1 MGLRGKGTIALRS
14 ELWAQQIRHSSP
26 GVLHGDGEPPWMVAG
41 LLGLAEGSGKF
52 GLGSWGVHA
61 HWLAP
66 KEERRQV
73 CSSGCQISHDCLSMP
88 SSLSWTNIPAPVT
101 VCHSAP
107 LDMDHWLLHRDRG
120 DLVLGQSLGV
130 KGRVNVGTYSNSA
143 SEAAQIPRQLIHHSS
158 TLRSQEST
166 WALITLQHALP

>member
-52 GLGSWGVHA
+52 GLGSWGVDA

-66 KEERRQV
+66 KEEQRQV
-73 CSSGCQISHDCLSMP
+73 CPSGCQISHDCLSMP

-107 LDMDHWLLHRDRG
+107 LDMEQWLLHRQRQRWPG
-120 DLVLGQSLGV
+120 PGTEPGCEGEGQCWYLF
-130 KGRVNVGTYSNSA
+130 N
-143 SEAAQIPRQLIHHSS
+143 QC
-158 TLRSQEST
+158 LRSS
-166 WALITLQHALP
+166 PDP